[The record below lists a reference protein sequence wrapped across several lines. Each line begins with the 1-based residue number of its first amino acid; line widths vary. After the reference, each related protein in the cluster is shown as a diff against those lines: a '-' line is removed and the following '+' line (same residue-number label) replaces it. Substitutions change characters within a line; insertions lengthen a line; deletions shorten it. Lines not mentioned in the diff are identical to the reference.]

1 MVPEGFQIDPK
12 TYTTLMSTIEKDC
25 SLLESNDN
33 MDYSLLLGVHN
44 LDRAQRELGGSDL
57 EKTSLSQTNT
67 THLTLQ
73 GGIPATN
80 KKGEQLLI
88 FVGIIDILQNYRLSK
103 KIAHAFKSVITDGVS
118 VSKHNLHFY
127 VSVCLL
133 VYMSLYLSCLC
144 LCLCLK
150 KSNLPFALFRTLCL
164 CRSLGF
170 MQAVSRSSCR
180 PKFSEKGLHSKIVPV
195 RRSANSCPCILSVL
209 PLLKLN
215 SAQQAPSKNYEVFPL
230 AGLLRYRG

>member
-1 MVPEGFQIDPK
+1 MIPEGFQIDPK
-12 TYTTLMSTIEKDC
+12 TYTGLMSTIEKDC

-44 LDRAQRELGGSDL
+44 M
-57 EKTSLSQTNT
+57 TTLSNV
-67 THLTLQ
+67 Q

-80 KKGEQLLI
+80 KKGERLLI

-127 VSVCLL
+127 VSVCLF

-150 KSNLPFALFRTLCL
+150 
-164 CRSLGF
+164 
-170 MQAVSRSSCR
+170 
-180 PKFSEKGLHSKIVPV
+180 I
-195 RRSANSCPCILSVL
+195 
-209 PLLKLN
+209 
-215 SAQQAPSKNYEVFPL
+215 
-230 AGLLRYRG
+230 